1 MKRTIKPRSLIRS
14 LSALFGTNRTVNAHK
29 LYPNEYHKHFY
40 FTKPLCD
47 GIELIAKIERTSKK
61 DAAELLLK
69 AGLSSYMGKKLAEYI
84 KDEQA
89 ARELNQRMKMTHF
102 VMVLRRYAKSQGM
115 DISKII

>member
-1 MKRTIKPRSLIRS
+1 M
-14 LSALFGTNRTVNAHK
+14 ALFGTNKTINAHK

-84 KDEQA
+84 KNEQA
-89 ARELNQRMKMTHF
+89 AREFNQKMKMTRF
-102 VMVLRRYAKSQGM
+102 IQVLRRYAREHGM